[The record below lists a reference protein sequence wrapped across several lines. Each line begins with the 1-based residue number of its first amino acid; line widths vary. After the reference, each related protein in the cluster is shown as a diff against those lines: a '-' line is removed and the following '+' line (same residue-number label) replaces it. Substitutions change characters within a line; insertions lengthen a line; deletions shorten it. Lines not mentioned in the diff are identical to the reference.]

1 MDTPW
6 GPGSIPGEGSQI
18 VLLDLP
24 TGIRTYTCFCQ
35 RDTYIHV
42 FLSEPGPA

>member
-6 GPGSIPGEGSQI
+6 GPGSIPGEGSQNSFAR
-18 VLLDLP
+18 P
-24 TGIRTYTCFCQ
+24 SH